1 MARLS
6 IEWRIKMQYKFVM
19 KKSDPERNRFCSG
32 SEASKDMRCVS
43 PSEPR
48 SFSENSRRVQG
59 VNCSIA
65 VDV

>member
-1 MARLS
+1 
-6 IEWRIKMQYKFVM
+6 M
-19 KKSDPERNRFCSG
+19 KKSDPERNRFRSG
-32 SEASKDMRCVS
+32 SEASKDMRCAS
-43 PSEPR
+43 LSEPR